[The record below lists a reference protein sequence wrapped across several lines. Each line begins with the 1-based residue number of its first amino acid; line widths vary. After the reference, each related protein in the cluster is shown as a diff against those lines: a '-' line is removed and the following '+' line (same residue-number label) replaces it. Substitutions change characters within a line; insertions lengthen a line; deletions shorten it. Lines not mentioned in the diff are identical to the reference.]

1 MDTGS
6 IAFILICAALVFLMT
21 PALAFF
27 YGGLGR
33 RKNVLN
39 TMMMSLAP
47 MALASILW
55 IIIGFSFSFSG
66 SNSWIGDFHHLFMN
80 GVDMAK
86 NSLFPANHIP
96 DGLFSGFQMMFSII
110 TVALITGSVV
120 GRMRFTPILI
130 FMTAWL
136 ILVYYPLAHMVWG
149 GGFLAQIHAIDFAGG
164 DVVHISS
171 GVTGLVLALV
181 LGKRRDYERL
191 DYRPHNIP
199 FVVLGAGLLW
209 FGWFGFNAGSALA
222 ANGVAINAFMT
233 TNTAAA
239 AAMFSW
245 MIVEKIL
252 IGKPSI
258 VGACSGA
265 VVGLVAITPGA
276 GFVSL
281 WSSLIIGLLVSPLS
295 YFMISVV
302 KKKLGY
308 DDALDAFGC
317 HGIGGMFGGIMTG
330 IFATPALAPEKGYA
344 GLIYGSGKLLLAN
357 VSAVVFTVIFTALV
371 SWIIIKVIALFM
383 PIRVSDRAEAIGLD
397 DSEHEETAY
406 PTFLGDRK
414 SVV

>member
-55 IIIGFSFSFSG
+55 VIIGFSFSFSG
-66 SNSWIGDFHHLFMN
+66 SNSWIGDFNHLFMN

-371 SWIIIKVIALFM
+371 SWVIIKVIALFM

-406 PTFLGDRK
+406 PTFIGLD
-414 SVV
+414 S

>member
-317 HGIGGMFGGIMTG
+317 HGIGGMFGGIMTR

-406 PTFLGDRK
+406 PTFLGLD
-414 SVV
+414 S

>member
-55 IIIGFSFSFSG
+55 VIIGFSFSFSG
-66 SNSWIGDFHHLFMN
+66 SNSWIGDFNHLFMN

-371 SWIIIKVIALFM
+371 SCIIIKVIALFM

-406 PTFLGDRK
+406 PTFLGLD
-414 SVV
+414 S

>member
-86 NSLFPANHIP
+86 NSLFPANHIT

-330 IFATPALAPEKGYA
+330 IFAKPALAPEKGYA

-406 PTFLGDRK
+406 PTFLGLD
-414 SVV
+414 S

>member
-199 FVVLGAGLLW
+199 FVILGAGLLW

-302 KKKLGY
+302 KKELGY

-317 HGIGGMFGGIMTG
+317 HGIGGMFGGIVTG

-406 PTFLGDRK
+406 PTFLGLD
-414 SVV
+414 S